1 MILDYIQVG
10 CLVFFALGI
19 ALNCYATLLANRW
32 RDEARDYLDQVEQR
46 NRDFSEA
53 LALWRIGAA
62 QEAIDL
68 LRPHLTKDVVR
79 REVLR

>member
-1 MILDYIQVG
+1 MISEVFYITS
-10 CLVFFALGI
+10 LGI
-19 ALNCYATLLANRW
+19 FAGGLILNCYVTNLANRR
-32 RDEARDYLDQVEQR
+32 RDEARDVLDQVEQR